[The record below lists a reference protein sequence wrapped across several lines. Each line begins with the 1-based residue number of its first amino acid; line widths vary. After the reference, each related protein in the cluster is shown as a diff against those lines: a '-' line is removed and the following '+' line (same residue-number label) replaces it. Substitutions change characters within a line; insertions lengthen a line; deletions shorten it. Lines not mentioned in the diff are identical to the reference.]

1 MATDSV
7 EDLFKGKLIRG
18 YIAFG
23 QLLYICLIG
32 MHALVKFVD
41 EDSTAVVPVTRLL
54 QPKADDVGDFWL
66 VLWTNKKKYKAS
78 FIMSG

>member
-1 MATDSV
+1 MATDNV
-7 EDLFKGKLIRG
+7 EYLFKGKLIRG

-23 QLLYICLIG
+23 ELHYLSYRNACLSKVRRG
-32 MHALVKFVD
+32 
-41 EDSTAVVPVTRLL
+41 DSTAVVPVTTLL